1 MWQWQ
6 SNLAAGGEV
15 LEKARL
21 EGNVQDLGD
30 TVKRLME
37 QLTAQ
42 NSALEQLQA
51 ALVEER
57 EQKGQVQARLD
68 ESQEATL
75 GAAAQNANLVQKLDA
90 QNNTLNET
98 QLVLLEYKQ
107 KYGELES

>member
-1 MWQWQ
+1 M
-6 SNLAAGGEV
+6 

-57 EQKGQVQARLD
+57 EQKHHLQARLD
-68 ESQEATL
+68 ESQEAAL
-75 GAAAQNANLVQKLDA
+75 GVATQNANLAQKLDA